1 MERPHE
7 SSNLAPRARAT
18 SIDVHARAA
27 KRGGPLHPVGSINA
41 IRLSSFVRYALRTGW
56 SEDALVDLCTRHG
69 VSRAAVDSITAR
81 VPQDGAFALVEEICA
96 ASDDDNL
103 GLHLALE
110 ANPSIGILGVLG
122 MSLTNVREAL
132 EICTDYLH
140 RFNPKRSTTRFHVDE
155 NGLLHIR
162 IGPEPPEP
170 AWPRHFAETITTAGL
185 LTLRRFT
192 GAQIKARWVSF
203 RHAAPVAV
211 TEHAALFGTTDLR
224 FRAPTTELVLPAYAL
239 DLPHCNAD
247 PALAAYMRSQVD
259 ALLETMG
266 GVDLAG
272 AVRRCLRDAL
282 EQGAKPSIG
291 HVARSFKTTSRTLQ
305 RRLAEAGV
313 QFTTL
318 LDQVRCEWAIALLQ
332 HPDGCLKDVA
342 ERVGFSDVRS
352 LRRALKRRTGR
363 TPSELLRHDRED
375 TGS

>member
-1 MERPHE
+1 M
-7 SSNLAPRARAT
+7 
-18 SIDVHARAA
+18 
-27 KRGGPLHPVGSINA
+27 GSINA
-41 IRLSSFVRYALRTGW
+41 FRLSPFVRYASRTGW
-56 SEDALVDLCTRHG
+56 SEDALADLCARHG
-69 VSRAAVDSITAR
+69 VRRAAVDSITAR
-81 VPQDGAFALVEEICA
+81 VPRDAAFALLEEICA

-110 ANPSIGILGVLG
+110 ATSSIGILGVLG

-132 EICTDYLH
+132 EICTDYLR
-140 RFNPKRSTTRFHVDE
+140 RFDPKQSTTTFYVDE
-155 NGLLHIR
+155 SGLLHLR
-162 IGPEPPEP
+162 VGPEPPEP
-170 AWPRHFAETITTAGL
+170 AWLRHFAETILAAGL

-203 RHAAPVAV
+203 RHAAPVDV

-224 FRAPTTELVLPAYAL
+224 FRAPTTEVVLPAYTL
-239 DLPHCNAD
+239 DLPHCNAN
-247 PALAAYMRSQVD
+247 PALAAYMRGQAD
-259 ALLETMG
+259 ALIEATG
-266 GVDLAG
+266 GVDLAA

-282 EQGAKPSIG
+282 EQGERPSIG

-332 HPDGCLKDVA
+332 RPDGCLKDVA

-363 TPSELLRHDRED
+363 TPSELLRHDRDD

>member
-1 MERPHE
+1 M
-7 SSNLAPRARAT
+7 
-18 SIDVHARAA
+18 
-27 KRGGPLHPVGSINA
+27 GSINA
-41 IRLSSFVRYALRTGW
+41 IRLSPFVRHALRTGW
-56 SEDALVDLCTRHG
+56 SEDALLDLCARHG
-69 VSRAAVDSITAR
+69 VGRAAVDSITAR

-103 GLHLALE
+103 GLHLAE
-110 ANPSIGILGVLG
+110 ANPSTGILGVLG

-140 RFNPKRSTTRFHVDE
+140 RFNPRPSTTRFHVDE

-162 IGPEPPEP
+162 VGPEPPEP
-170 AWPRHFAETITTAGL
+170 AWPRHFAEMIVTAAL

-203 RHAAPVAV
+203 RHAAPVDV

-224 FRAPTTELVLPAYAL
+224 FRAPATELVLPAYAL

-247 PALAAYMRSQVD
+247 PALAAYMRGHVD
-259 ALLETMG
+259 ALLEAMG

-291 HVARSFKTTSRTLQ
+291 HVARSFKMTSRTLQ

-332 HPDGCLKDVA
+332 RPDGCLKDVA

-375 TGS
+375 AGS